1 MIKNSI
7 YKNCLVIIFLVF
19 SNNIFSRDFCKE
31 YCPDCCDCCDCCK
44 KGNEIEEDEK
54 NISVKSSF
62 KSDVSEDKANIDNNL
77 EEEID
82 NLNKESN
89 VFKYLKIQEAIDVY
103 NDKSNNKTL
112 SDNNLK
118 NKIILY
124 KNLVGIEG
132 FNDEDIEKYVED
144 KEYNNCNYDFEG
156 IMNLFKKS
164 LENNKQLIPTE
175 KFFKYFYHPEYLET
189 NFNLWEEPRSKYL
202 DDNSKNFGY
211 INLSKEECDNDNVGN
226 LYSAANNIITNYLE
240 KYYSYFIDFYKM
252 KLHQIYKWL
261 DDNQKIANL
270 NDPENIYTLLDIIT
284 KQRVGSCKNEVENII
299 SSMYSTIVSFINKN
313 IKIDDI
319 EIFIYSILSDFRQ
332 TIVKDVV
339 NTMISQP
346 NEDNC
351 LKSKTN
357 NDKIDVDS
365 AQEKANIIR
374 IYLNS
379 FLNTNIGFSQVMS
392 YLSFFDKA
400 VEQANKFL
408 KDFFSFNRLFKIIL
422 QYTEQAQ
429 ANGSLNNFIDKI
441 ENIKVSYL
449 DICAITEIPEVKIQI
464 ARKIEAIDNEFSKK
478 SFEERLNKY
487 LNIDNNDILRNWKNN
502 NSKKPFK
509 ELIKICKQDYEEDV
523 YGKCDHYFYLPELT
537 EFYFNNDP
545 DNIINYFTYI
555 LFPLYLLKEGY
566 IKIKS

>member
-132 FNDEDIEKYVED
+132 FNDEDIEKYVDD
-144 KEYNNCNYDFEG
+144 KEYNHCNYDFEG

-189 NFNLWEEPRSKYL
+189 NFDLWEKPISKYL

-211 INLSKEECDNDNVGN
+211 IKLSMEESKKDNLGSYYDSDKNFL
-226 LYSAANNIITNYLE
+226 LYYFE
-240 KYYSYFIDFYKM
+240 GHYSSFSNFYKL

-261 DDNQKIANL
+261 DDNRGNANL
-270 NDPENIYTLLDIIT
+270 NDPDNIYSILDIIA
-284 KQRVGSCKNEVENII
+284 KQRAGFCKNEAENII
-299 SSMYSTIVSFINKN
+299 SSMYSAIISFINKN

-319 EIFIYSILSDFRQ
+319 EIFTYSILSDFRQ

-346 NEDNC
+346 DN
-351 LKSKTN
+351 N
-357 NDKIDVDS
+357 NYIKDENS
-365 AQEKANIIR
+365 ASHIQENANVIR
-374 IYLNS
+374 LFLNS
-379 FLNTNIGFSQVMS
+379 FLNSNISYTQGFSS
-392 YLSFFDKA
+392 LFFFDKA
-400 VEQANKFL
+400 IEQANAFL
-408 KDFFSFNRLFKIIL
+408 KEFFNFNRLFKIIL

-429 ANGSLNNFIDKI
+429 ANGNINNFIEEIKEI
-441 ENIKVSYL
+441 EVTYS
-449 DICAITEIPEVKIQI
+449 DICAITAIPEVKKQI
-464 ARKIEAIDNEFSKK
+464 GRKIKTIDNGSSKK
-478 SFEERLNKY
+478 SFEERLNEY
-487 LNIDNNDILRNWKNN
+487 LNKDNNEDLRNWKKN

-509 ELIKICKQDYEEDV
+509 ELIEICKQDYEEDV

-537 EFYFNNDP
+537 EFYFNKDP

-555 LFPLYLLKEGY
+555 LFPLYLLKEGD